1 MREDLKRGKM
11 GGGGGVIFVRTM
23 GGSVG
28 SASYLI
34 FVSKLKAK
42 LQDIASRR
50 EKPTKK
56 RKGKYVT
63 LIDKNKSASSRNIDV
78 CFVQL

>member
-1 MREDLKRGKM
+1 M
-11 GGGGGVIFVRTM
+11 GGT
-23 GGSVG
+23 VG
-28 SASYLI
+28 SESYLI

-42 LQDIASRR
+42 PQDIASRR

-63 LIDKNKSASSRNIDV
+63 FIDKKKSASSRKIDF

>member
-1 MREDLKRGKM
+1 MREDLKRGKW
-11 GGGGGVIFVRTM
+11 GWGRGAIFVRTM
-23 GGSVG
+23 GGTVG

-42 LQDIASRR
+42 PQNIASRR
-50 EKPTKK
+50 QKPTNK

-63 LIDKNKSASSRNIDV
+63 LIDKNKSANSRNIDV